1 MNTETMTLRKA
12 LGQKKLLDKQI
23 KAMMDEKFV
32 TSESAQ
38 TAVINGLPLKAWKEE
53 VKANYQSLNDKIRRR
68 EALAVAIMDANV
80 NNFVELPRF
89 ITLDEENTG
98 TEKVSFAGAIA
109 RKAYY
114 MNELT
119 YIVDK
124 LRQKVTDAT
133 ENFDFINDLCER
145 TIRERMAQ
153 EFGTVNNASAKSR
166 EERETTL
173 RKQYEAV
180 FYDPADIVKKA
191 KIAKERIEN
200 YLEEIDAILGNATEM
215 TTITVMY

>member
-1 MNTETMTLRKA
+1 MNTETMSLRKA

-23 KAMMDEKFV
+23 KAMMSEKFV

-38 TAVINGLPLKAWKEE
+38 TAVIDGLPLNSWQDV

-109 RKAYY
+109 RKADYT
-114 MNELT
+114 NELS
-119 YIVDK
+119 YIVNE
-124 LRQKVTDAT
+124 LRQKVTNAT
-133 ENFDFINDLCER
+133 EQFDFINDLCER
-145 TIRERMAQ
+145 TIRDRMAQ

-191 KIAKERIEN
+191 KLAKERIEN

-215 TTITVMY
+215 TTITVTY

>member
-1 MNTETMTLRKA
+1 MNTETMSLRKA

-23 KAMMDEKFV
+23 KAMMSEKFV

-38 TAVINGLPLKAWKEE
+38 TAVIDGLPLNDWQDE
-53 VKANYQSLNDKIRRR
+53 VRANYQSLNDKIRRR

-114 MNELT
+114 MNELS
-119 YIVDK
+119 YIVNE
-124 LRQKVTDAT
+124 LRQKVTNAT
-133 ENFDFINDLCER
+133 EQFDFINDLCER
-145 TIRERMAQ
+145 TIRDRMAQ

-191 KIAKERIEN
+191 KLAKERIEN

-215 TTITVMY
+215 TTITVTY

>member
-1 MNTETMTLRKA
+1 MNTETMSLRKA

-23 KAMMDEKFV
+23 KAMMSEKFV

-38 TAVINGLPLKAWKEE
+38 TAVIDGLPLNAWQDE

-114 MNELT
+114 MNELS

-133 ENFDFINDLCER
+133 ENFDFINAQCER

-191 KIAKERIEN
+191 KLAKERIEN

-215 TTITVMY
+215 TTITVKY

>member
-1 MNTETMTLRKA
+1 MNTETMSLRKA

-23 KAMMDEKFV
+23 KAMMSEKFV

-38 TAVINGLPLKAWKEE
+38 TAVIDGLPLNAWQDEMKT
-53 VKANYQSLNDKIRRR
+53 NYQSLNDKIRRR

-114 MNELT
+114 MNELS
-119 YIVDK
+119 YIVNE
-124 LRQKVTDAT
+124 LRQKVTNAT
-133 ENFDFINDLCER
+133 EQFDFINDLCER
-145 TIRERMAQ
+145 TIRDRMAQ

-191 KIAKERIEN
+191 KLAKERIEN

-215 TTITVMY
+215 TTITVTY

>member
-1 MNTETMTLRKA
+1 MNTETMSLRKA

-23 KAMMDEKFV
+23 KAMMSEKFV

-38 TAVINGLPLKAWKEE
+38 TAVIDGLPLNSWQDE

-98 TEKVSFAGAIA
+98 TEKVSLAGAIA

-114 MNELT
+114 TNELS
-119 YIVDK
+119 YIVNE
-124 LRQKVTDAT
+124 LRQKVTNAT
-133 ENFDFINDLCER
+133 EQFDFINDLCER
-145 TIRERMAQ
+145 TIRDRMAQ

-191 KIAKERIEN
+191 KLAKERIEN

-215 TTITVMY
+215 TTITVTY

>member
-1 MNTETMTLRKA
+1 MNTETMSLRKA

-23 KAMMDEKFV
+23 KAMMSEKFV

-38 TAVINGLPLKAWKEE
+38 TAVIDGLPLNAWQDE

-89 ITLDEENTG
+89 ITLDEEHTG

-114 MNELT
+114 TNELS

-133 ENFDFINDLCER
+133 EQFDFINDLCER
-145 TIRERMAQ
+145 TIRDRMAQ

-191 KIAKERIEN
+191 KLAKERIEN

-215 TTITVMY
+215 TTITVTY